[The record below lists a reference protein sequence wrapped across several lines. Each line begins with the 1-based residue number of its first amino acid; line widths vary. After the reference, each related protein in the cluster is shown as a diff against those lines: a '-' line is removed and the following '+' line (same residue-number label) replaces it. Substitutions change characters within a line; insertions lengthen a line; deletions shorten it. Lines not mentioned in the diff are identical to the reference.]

1 MTKRRVDFECAGEFF
16 FLDYYHPETEGVDK
30 LYTALDELVYGEPAP
45 EVGHGFHV
53 EHAAE
58 VYDFAAK
65 EVASEKN
72 RSRFLIKTSKEL
84 NELLEDL
91 KEAIDILDLKDYE

>member
-1 MTKRRVDFECAGEFF
+1 MTHRRVDFECQGEYF
-16 FLDYYHPETEGVDK
+16 FLDYYHPENEGVEK

-45 EVGHGFHV
+45 EVQHGFHV
-53 EHAAE
+53 EHAPE
-58 VYDFAAK
+58 VYEFASK
-65 EVASEKN
+65 EVASTNN

-84 NELLEDL
+84 NELIEDL